1 MSEDDLET
9 KDLQEALDELHE
21 ERAEHEAD
29 EKKSSWTKYIGLST
43 AVLAV
48 FAAMGALQSGS
59 LINEALINQ
68 VRSSDAWN
76 EYQASREK
84 THLYTVAA
92 NSILD
97 TAALAPGSSVKP
109 SGAKGKWAPE
119 DPRKRARD
127 YEDQVSK
134 EDKKAKDL
142 MKNAGDLQKES
153 GRQVHRHHFFA
164 YSVALIQ
171 VAIALGAIAALARVK
186 YVWYMSMAC
195 GLIGIVLFFM
205 GLVR

>member
-1 MSEDDLET
+1 MSEEDDLET
-9 KDLQEALDELHE
+9 RDLQEALEELHE
-21 ERAEHEAD
+21 EKAEHEAD
-29 EKKSSWTKYIGLST
+29 EKKLGWVRYIGLST

-68 VRSSDAWN
+68 VKASDSWN

-92 NSILD
+92 HLLIDSPP
-97 TAALAPGSSVKP
+97 AAAVSAASH
-109 SGAKGKWAPE
+109 AKGKWAPE
-119 DPRKRARD
+119 DPKKRARE
-127 YEDQVSK
+127 YEDQVAK
-134 EDKKAKDL
+134 EDDKAKGLSKKAEE
-142 MKNAGDLQKES
+142 LQKETEK
-153 GRQVHRHHFFA
+153 QVHRHHFYA

-171 VAIALGAIAALARVK
+171 VAIALSAIAALARVK
-186 YVWYMSMAC
+186 YVWYLSMGC

-205 GLVR
+205 GLR